1 MISTPLPFARW
12 GLDIVGPLSLSKKK
26 KKYIFVMVDYF
37 TKWMEVEAV
46 SIISSKMTI
55 DSSLETSSTGL
66 VLQSR

>member
-37 TKWMEVEAV
+37 TKWMELEAV